1 MDRPYSFLIA
11 IFVCGFLALPASAQ
25 DEIVS
30 QESFPSA
37 THEFWDRGNITLYSA
52 AAAAAAADFW
62 TTRRV
67 MANGGHEKN
76 PLARPFAGSDATFA
90 AYKAANV
97 GGYLGL
103 SYLFHRKGWHQLERI
118 LPMVAISTDGA
129 AAGFNLKVDF

>member
-1 MDRPYSFLIA
+1 
-11 IFVCGFLALPASAQ
+11 
-25 DEIVS
+25 
-30 QESFPSA
+30 
-37 THEFWDRGNITLYSA
+37 
-52 AAAAAAADFW
+52 
-62 TTRRV
+62 

-129 AAGFNLKVDF
+129 AAGFNLKVNF